1 MEFTLKE
8 LTIFITLLD
17 AELNKLINKLSIKT
31 ICNSTEQT
39 SILINRIR
47 EINAIREKVMTE
59 FIER

>member
-1 MEFTLKE
+1 MEITLKE

-31 ICNSTEQT
+31 ICNSPEQT
-39 SILINRIR
+39 NILINRIR
-47 EINAIREKVMTE
+47 EMNAIREKVMTE